1 MAAFRAYRPT
11 LKRVGS
17 ILVGAGLIDIAWMI
31 YCIVHKMS
39 YKSSLNLFAIVAGVL
54 LMRGSLRTAAIVRW
68 FGIFFLTASIA
79 MLIAWPAMQP
89 LDLTLTRIRLNPVGF
104 VVSAVLVVFLFALLY
119 WVIRELGRDA
129 VRVAI
134 DSAGLKRRDMRLP
147 AALGIAFVIVLGISL
162 SVLLR
167 GASAE
172 RAKSMAEDQA
182 GYGYKF
188 HVSSLRISRVGDSE
202 SASGVVTAWNDKEIK
217 DIPVHW
223 EDSRN

>member
-1 MAAFRAYRPT
+1 MESQAYRPV

-17 ILVGAGLIDIAWMI
+17 VLVVVGLIDIAWMI

-39 YKSSLNLFAIVAGVL
+39 YQSSLNLFAVIAGVL
-54 LMRGSLRTAAIVRW
+54 LMRGSLRTAATVRW
-68 FGIFFLTASIA
+68 FGIFFLTAGIA
-79 MLIAWPAMQP
+79 MFIAWPAIQP

-104 VVSAVLVVFLFALLY
+104 VVSTVLVVFLFALLY

-129 VRVAI
+129 VRMAI

-147 AALGIAFVIVLGISL
+147 AALGVALVIVLAISL
-162 SVLLR
+162 NVLLR
-167 GASAE
+167 GTSAE
-172 RAKSMAEDQA
+172 RAKSMAEEQA
-182 GYGYKF
+182 GSGYKF
-188 HVSSLRISRVGDSE
+188 HVSSLRISRVGVSE

-223 EDSRN
+223 EESRN